1 MYESEV
7 GTITTALQTA
17 NPTVFSQATI
27 DSIVALTTRTG
38 DTRVVIADN
47 SVVGA
52 GGNVA
57 VTPGAEVVLVAAS
70 NLQQIVNG
78 PVAPVVVFQGRG
90 GVTTTFNDGVT
101 VPASNGVVDRVVVG
115 SAGNDIITI
124 ADARDTKV
132 ILGTGNSSVRAGSGV
147 DTIEAG
153 LGNSTVTGGTGDFA
167 VVKLAGNAEDF
178 TVVTTG
184 GKAVV
189 TNMASGKTTEISKI
203 QFVQLD
209 DGNALVFA
217 KDSAEATVANL
228 YRVAFGRDAD
238 AGGLDFFFDAAKAGA
253 SLKVIAN
260 AFASSAEFATAHA
273 AQDNTAFVQSLYQ
286 NTFNRMGEDDGVA
299 FFVNAL
305 TNGASRADIITNFA
319 QVATQNIMDGG
330 TTEATLVGSVMIV
343 TGII

>member
-1 MYESEV
+1 MYDSDV
-7 GTITTALQTA
+7 STVMTALTMSNPVVFSAQTITDILALSTKT
-17 NPTVFSQATI
+17 NTMVTV
-27 DSIVALTTRTG
+27 
-38 DTRVVIADN
+38 ADN
-47 SVVGA
+47 AVVNA
-52 GGNVA
+52 SGNV
-57 VTPGAEVVLVAAS
+57 VVPAGTDVVQVAAS
-70 NLQQIVNG
+70 NLNQIVNG
-78 PVAPVVVFQGRG
+78 PVNAPVVIFQGRG
-90 GVTTTFNDGVT
+90 GVTTTFNDGAT

-132 ILGTGNSSVRAGSGV
+132 VLGTGNSSVRAGSGV

-167 VVKLAGNAEDF
+167 VVKLAGNADDF
-178 TVVTTG
+178 SVVTTG
-184 GKAVV
+184 GKAVI
-189 TNMASGKTTEISKI
+189 TNMASGKTTEITKI

-209 DGNALVFA
+209 SGNALVFA

-260 AFASSAEFATAHA
+260 VFASSAEFATAHG
-273 AQDNTAFVQSLYQ
+273 AQDSTAFVQSLYL
-286 NTFNRMGEDDGVA
+286 NTFGRDGEDEGVA
-299 FFVNAL
+299 FFVSAL
-305 TNGASRADIITNFA
+305 AAGSTRADLITSFA
-319 QVATQNIMDGG
+319 QIATQNIAG
-330 TTEATLVGSVMIV
+330 TISTEATLVGNVMIV